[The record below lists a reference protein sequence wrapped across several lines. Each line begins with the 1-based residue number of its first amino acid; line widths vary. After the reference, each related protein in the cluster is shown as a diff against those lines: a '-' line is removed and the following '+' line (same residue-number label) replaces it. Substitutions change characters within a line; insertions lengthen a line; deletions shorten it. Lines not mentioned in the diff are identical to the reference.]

1 MDFFTLTDIKLKNLS
16 DVYSF
21 IYQHPSCPKQMIANE
36 LGISLPTVSQ
46 HLNTL
51 LDASLIKTC
60 GRLDSTVGRRAV
72 AYQVEALARIA
83 IGIELLPHRATIVAL
98 NLYGKVIAREKIS
111 LDFAPTDDYFI
122 SLKNTVRNF
131 MNTNHYKEDTVLGI
145 GLGVQGLISPDG
157 KSFTYGEILNSTGL
171 RLDTFANAFRFP
183 CKLIHDAE
191 CACYSELWEQR
202 DLSDAI
208 YISLGQHLGGAVLI
222 DGKLQVGATGK
233 SGTFEHMTLVPDGLT
248 CYCGKKGC
256 AECYCSGHALLGS
269 DADDIHQELDNF
281 FEKKAA
287 GDTDC
292 LTRLDH
298 YLSDVAVLINNLHM
312 VLETPVILGGHIASY
327 FTDEDLDL
335 IREKVAARST
345 FDSNVTY
352 ILSGKCKKDAVA
364 IGAAVPYIQSFT
376 EQFVAH
382 LRQDI

>member
-21 IYQHPSCPKQMIANE
+21 IYGNPSCPKQMIANE
-36 LGISLPTVSQ
+36 LHISLPTVTQ

-83 IGIELLPHRATIVAL
+83 IGIELLPHRVTMVAL
-98 NLYGKVIAREKIS
+98 NLYGRVIAREKIS
-111 LDFAPTDDYFI
+111 LDFTPTDDYF
-122 SLKNTVRNF
+122 SALKDAVQNF
-131 MNTNHYKEDTVLGI
+131 MEVNHYEDEKVLGI

-157 KSFTYGEILNSTGL
+157 RKFTYGEILNSTGL
-171 RLDTFANAFRFP
+171 CLDTFSNAFRFP

-191 CACYSELWEQR
+191 CACYSELWEQKF
-202 DLSDAI
+202 LSDAI

-233 SGTFEHMTLVPDGLT
+233 SGTFEHMTLVPEGLT

-269 DADDIHQELDNF
+269 DAEDIDQELETF

-287 GDTDC
+287 GNTDC
-292 LTRLDH
+292 IKRLDD
-298 YLSDVAVLINNLHM
+298 YLSYVAILINNLHM

-327 FTDEDLDL
+327 LTDSDLDL

-345 FDSNVTY
+345 FDNNVTY
-352 ILSGKCKKDAVA
+352 ILTGKCKKDAVA
-364 IGAAVPYIQSFT
+364 IGAAVPYIQEFT
-376 EQFVAH
+376 EQFVAYM
-382 LRQDI
+382 RQDI